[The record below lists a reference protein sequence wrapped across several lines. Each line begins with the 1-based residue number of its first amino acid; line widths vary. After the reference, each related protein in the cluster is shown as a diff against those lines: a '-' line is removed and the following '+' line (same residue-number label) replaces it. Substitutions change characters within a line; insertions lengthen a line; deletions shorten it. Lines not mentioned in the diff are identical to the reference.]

1 MPFGLAN
8 SPATFQNMMNEVL
21 REFLDQGVLVY
32 IDDVL
37 IYSENLEQHI
47 ELVKKVLKKLAEYN
61 LAVAAHKST
70 FHVPEVEF
78 LGYILN
84 ETGVTM
90 SERKVEAVKNWE
102 APKSVKD
109 IQRFLGFANFTE
121 DSSKDF
127 QAYADQ

>member
-1 MPFGLAN
+1 MIRIKEGDEWKTAFRTSYGHSEYTVMPFGLAN
-8 SPATFQNMMNEVL
+8 APATFQSMMNEVL
-21 REFLDQGVLVY
+21 REFLDQEVVVY

-47 ELVKKVLKKLAEYN
+47 KLVKKVLKKLAEYN

-102 APKSVKD
+102 VPK
-109 IQRFLGFANFTE
+109 
-121 DSSKDF
+121 
-127 QAYADQ
+127 

>member
-8 SPATFQNMMNEVL
+8 APATFQNMMNEVL
-21 REFLDQGVLVY
+21 REFLDQGVVVY

-47 ELVKKVLKKLAEYN
+47 QLVKKVLKRLADYN
-61 LAVAAHKST
+61 LAVAARKSF

-90 SERKVEAVKNWE
+90 KIGRAHV
-102 APKSVKD
+102 
-109 IQRFLGFANFTE
+109 
-121 DSSKDF
+121 
-127 QAYADQ
+127 